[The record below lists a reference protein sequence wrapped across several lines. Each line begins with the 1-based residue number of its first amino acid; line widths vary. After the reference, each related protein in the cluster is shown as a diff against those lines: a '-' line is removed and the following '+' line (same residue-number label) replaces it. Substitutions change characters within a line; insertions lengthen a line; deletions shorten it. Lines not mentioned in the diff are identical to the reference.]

1 MISEVKSKP
10 TMPAGLQSP
19 RAKLVCLYL
28 STAEKATITEL
39 QEQLDMKKLSLYSI
53 LKTLQKRGVVS
64 KDADS
69 YVLSNDAS

>member
-1 MISEVKSKP
+1 MP
-10 TMPAGLQSP
+10 TGLQSP

-28 STAEKATITEL
+28 STTEKATITEL
-39 QEQLDMKKLSLYSI
+39 HEQLDMKKISLYSI